1 MCTKPNTRNSRKTE
15 NFVVQKM
22 VCRKATSLAERIKS
36 EVIGIDLGTTNSA
49 VAIFKN
55 GVSCAPEILTNF
67 DGMISFHSSSPKIV
81 PSLRQ

>member
-1 MCTKPNTRNSRKTE
+1 MAY
-15 NFVVQKM
+15 
-22 VCRKATSLAERIKS
+22 RKATSLAERIKC

-55 GVSCAPEILTNF
+55 GVSHGAPEILTNF
-67 DGMISFHSSSPKIV
+67 DGMISFHSSSPKIG